1 MAKIKAVALI
11 SGGIDSPVACYLM
24 KKKGMEIIY
33 LHLKTKNSD
42 SIKVRRL
49 IDSFDRGA
57 KMAVI
62 DLVPTLTKIAE
73 QANRRFTCVLCK
85 RAMYREA
92 EKFAK
97 SEDAT
102 FIITGE
108 NLGQVASQTLENMAV
123 LDNAVT
129 IPVLRPLLCFDK
141 KDITKIAE
149 TIGTINVSIEGNNK
163 CAFVPDSPV
172 TRAKLSLVLKLEEN
186 LKNS

>member
-1 MAKIKAVALI
+1 MVKTKAIALI

-24 KKKGMEIIY
+24 KKKGMEIVY
-33 LHLKTKNSD
+33 LHLRTTHSD
-42 SIKVRRL
+42 STKVRRL
-49 IDSFDRGA
+49 IDSFDKDA
-57 KMAVI
+57 KLIVV
-62 DLVPTLTKIAE
+62 DFVPTLTKIAE

-92 EKFAK
+92 ERLAK
-97 SEDAT
+97 DENALY
-102 FIITGE
+102 IITGE

-141 KDITKIAE
+141 KDITKISE
-149 TIGTINVSIEGNNK
+149 TIGTINVSNEDNHR

-186 LKNS
+186 IKE

>member
-1 MAKIKAVALI
+1 MAKAIALI

-24 KKKGMEIIY
+24 KKKGMEIVY
-33 LHLKTKNSD
+33 LHLKTKDAD
-42 SIKVRRL
+42 SAKARRL
-49 IDSFDRGA
+49 IDTFDKNA
-57 KMAVI
+57 KLI
-62 DLVPTLTKIAE
+62 ILDFVPTLTKIAE

-92 EKFAK
+92 EKLAK
-97 SEDAT
+97 SENAK

-123 LDNAVT
+123 LDAAVS

-141 KDITKIAE
+141 KEIIRIAE
-149 TIGTINVSIEGNNK
+149 TIGTIDVSNEENHR

-186 LKNS
+186 L